1 MKCPLCEIRKAK
13 RFCPAKGGQI
23 CAVCCGTKREV
34 EIDCPSD
41 CVYLHVGR
49 EYESEKLARSGEM
62 PPRTERLWEQ
72 EFINRHYGIFL
83 SLWGVML
90 DARALF
96 PEMVDSDVQVT
107 LDSLIR
113 TYETMDKGIYYE
125 STPAS
130 AVQKNLYRALKA
142 FFESSNQEFD
152 ISSGRLKTS
161 TILDCLRF
169 QRELALAIALP
180 RPRSRAFL
188 DHLQDI
194 HARSLPEVREEPRII
209 LP

>member
-13 RFCPAKGGQI
+13 RFCPAKGRQI

-49 EYESEKLARSGEM
+49 EYESEKIARSGEM
-62 PPRTERLWEQ
+62 PPRTERLWEH
-72 EFINRHYGIFL
+72 EFISRHYGIFL
-83 SLWGVML
+83 SVWGIIL
-90 DARALF
+90 DERARF
-96 PEMVDSDVQVT
+96 PEMVDGDVQMT

-113 TYETMDKGIYYE
+113 TYETMDKGIYYD

-169 QRELALAIALP
+169 QRELALAIVLP
-180 RPRSRAFL
+180 RPKSRAFL

-194 HARSLPEVREEPRII
+194 HARSFPEVREEPRII